1 MTKRRREHVFAGIV
15 VADTSKEGYQLGV
28 VAIAAHIYLTLFLG
42 IFARTEIVV
51 AKTVVGEILV
61 IGIQT
66 GILCMLL

>member
-1 MTKRRREHVFAGIV
+1 MTQRIREHISAGIV
-15 VADTSKEGYQLGV
+15 VADTTKERYQLRV
-28 VAIAAHIYLTLFLG
+28 VAVAAHINLTLFLG

-66 GILCMLL
+66 WYE